1 MNKSYQE
8 LSKAARE
15 VGNLGAITSLLK
27 VDEVPIGKLDVVFS
41 MRGGS
46 LDYKINSMDNVT
58 NFTPKDLTLQYQKI
72 HTSLTR
78 M

>member
-1 MNKSYQE
+1 
-8 LSKAARE
+8 
-15 VGNLGAITSLLK
+15 LLK